1 MKVYNFSLIFVENA
15 IEFAKHYNFTYT
27 ETIDFDDNETYIIF
41 GTHEQ
46 DYAYKLLLY
55 KYKNKKDYI
64 VINSEQPTSVVFNNK
79 YYQQLLRV
87 SRVVDYNSLSVDVI
101 NKTVNSSAKCCYFF
115 DFPINIPNKNKEYD
129 IVFIGSHSNTREN
142 VYNCLRRKYPDKNI
156 LFDFGYNYKKI
167 DKLTNL
173 LVNTKIVLNIPFYS
187 DGILEIHR
195 INKAL
200 SCGCTVVST
209 RGKDEYVNK
218 LYEDYIHFTDD
229 ILSFDYDNLT
239 NKSTYNNLRK
249 LLYKRYNF
257 NDIFEINPIQQTPTK
272 LNIKFYTCFFGDNN
286 NPSYKIPPV
295 PSKYYKCYYFTNNI
309 TLIEQLKQTDWI
321 IVVVDI
327 PVKNDL
333 IKDAFD
339 SKIFKCCPHFY
350 KELNDAEYIC
360 YFDSKIEVNSNRV
373 ISHILDFNR
382 EEVLILPK
390 HPFITQNIW
399 DEYDEAVKQ
408 PRYDKQKNI
417 YIKYIN
423 NKLNR
428 GFNSHVDF
436 HATTHFIIR
445 KNTKKCNEINEE
457 WYSNVLECGIMC
469 QISFFFI
476 QQMYNKS
483 IKLISTYDG
492 YNYLKI

>member
-1 MKVYNFSLIFVENA
+1 MKVYSFSLIFVENA
-15 IEFAKHYNFTYT
+15 IELAKHYNFTYT

-115 DFPINIPNKNKEYD
+115 DFPINTPNKNKEYD

-173 LVNTKIVLNIPFYS
+173 LVNTKIVLNIPYYS
-187 DGILEIHR
+187 DGILEVHR

-229 ILSFDYDNLT
+229 LLNFEYDNL
-239 NKSTYNNLRK
+239 
-249 LLYKRYNF
+249 
-257 NDIFEINPIQQTPTK
+257 E
-272 LNIKFYTCFFGDNN
+272 
-286 NPSYKIPPV
+286 
-295 PSKYYKCYYFTNNI
+295 SKYEYHNLKSLFYKKYTFDFLQIVNKYIIVINAVSLDDPASIKILNSIPSNICTILVTQGIGDI
-309 TLIEQLKQTDWI
+309 TLIKNNI
-321 IVVVDI
+321 INLVVPHNSIDFTGMI
-327 PVKNDL
+327 AILENDFL
-333 IKDAFD
+333 QEKLVNSI
-339 SKIFKCCPHFY
+339 IFYTHATAEFGPNFFNLFKPHFTQMLTRKPSMNIGTY
-350 KELNDAEYIC
+350 EYNKLQSIKSFILNFKSSDYPSREEIIELKLNAIKQEDIIFTILKVDNVYCEKNKI
-360 YFDSKIEVNSNRV
+360 KIEPPSDVYNTGTQR
-373 ISHILDFNR
+373 ITEYYTTLDFYKFKANWGQFNDTP
-382 EEVLILPK
+382 ILS
-390 HPFITQNIW
+390 
-399 DEYDEAVKQ
+399 V
-408 PRYDKQKNI
+408 
-417 YIKYIN
+417 
-423 NKLNR
+423 
-428 GFNSHVDF
+428 
-436 HATTHFIIR
+436 
-445 KNTKKCNEINEE
+445 
-457 WYSNVLECGIMC
+457 
-469 QISFFFI
+469 
-476 QQMYNKS
+476 
-483 IKLISTYDG
+483 
-492 YNYLKI
+492 

>member
-1 MKVYNFSLIFVENA
+1 MKVYSFSLIFVENA

-156 LFDFGYNYKKI
+156 LFDFGHNYKKI

-229 ILSFDYDNLT
+229 LLNFEYDNLES
-239 NKSTYNNLRK
+239 KYKYYKLREI
-249 LLYKRYNF
+249 LYKQYNF
-257 NDIFEINPIQQTPTK
+257 NDIFQVCAVKPLVT
-272 LNIKFYTCFFGDNN
+272 LNLKFYTCFFGEDNN
-286 NPSYKIPPV
+286 PAYKIPPI
-295 PSKYYKCYYFTNNI
+295 PSKHYKCYYFTNNI
-309 TLIEQLKQTDWI
+309 KLIEQLKKTEWI
-321 IVVVDI
+321 VITVNTPI
-327 PVKNDL
+327 QNDP
-333 IKDAFD
+333 IKDALD
-339 SKIFKCCPHFY
+339 SKIYKCCPHFF
-350 KELNDAEYIC
+350 KELNDADYTC
-360 YFDSKIEVNSNRV
+360 YFDSKIEVKVNRV
-373 ISHILDFNR
+373 VSHIIDLRN
-382 EEVLILPK
+382 EKVIILPK
-390 HPFITQNIW
+390 HPFIKENIW
-399 DEYDEAVKQ
+399 DEYNEAIKQ
-408 PRYDKQKNI
+408 ERYNKQKTI
-417 YIKYIN
+417 YEKYITD
-423 NKLNR
+423 KLSKN
-428 GFNSHVDF
+428 FESSVKYHI
-436 HATTHFIIR
+436 TTHFILR
-445 KNTKKCNEINEE
+445 KNTTICNNINEE
-457 WYSNVLECGIMC
+457 WYSNVLDCGIMC
-469 QISFFFI
+469 QIPFFFI
-476 QQMYNKS
+476 QQEFNTN
-483 IKLISTYDG
+483 IKLIETYDG